1 MLQRVA
7 NEAYWLPLFT
17 MPINYVLS
25 ADVDI
30 PVSPDEVPEFY
41 RARWK

>member
-1 MLQRVA
+1 
-7 NEAYWLPLFT
+7 